1 MVGRRWGLIA
11 GLLLGAA
18 AALEAPARAEV
29 PRLELRYAVPEG
41 ADCPSDDEF
50 REMVSARLGS
60 APWASGEG
68 SDARGER
75 AKKADDAPVR
85 VAKVQVLGTS
95 ARLTGLMRLEERGQ
109 LIGERRFTPVGPCRE
124 LIETIAF
131 ALVVAVDPLRTAA
144 AQPPPSPAPAPEP
157 APSPAPELGAE
168 SAAVARPP
176 RPEIEF
182 VPSLGIVGSVAAMPE
197 VSFGLTV
204 DLALRFPRFSL
215 ALEGRAD
222 LPRTA
227 PLAMGGSVET
237 ALFVGGL
244 IPCVRFGA
252 GQGCVA
258 ARVGA
263 LRIKGEGLEE
273 PRTATELYS
282 SVGLRG
288 GYELE
293 LSEGF
298 ALRLTAE
305 LNFVLTRITI
315 TDQGVAVPFRYW
327 STPLLN
333 GDLGLALVLHL

>member
-11 GLLLGAA
+11 GLLLPAVLL
-18 AALEAPARAEV
+18 LEAPASAEV
-29 PRLELRYAVPEG
+29 PRLELRYTVPEG
-41 ADCPSDDEF
+41 ADCPSEEAF
-50 REMVSARLGS
+50 REMVSSRLGA
-60 APWASGEG
+60 APWTTGAG
-68 SDARGER
+68 RI
-75 AKKADDAPVR
+75 
-85 VAKVQVLGTS
+85 AKVQVQGTS
-95 ARLTGLMRLEERGQ
+95 ARLTGLMRLEERGGQ
-109 LIGERRFTPVGPCRE
+109 VVGERRFTPVGPCRE
-124 LIETIAF
+124 LVETIAF

-144 AQPPPSPAPAPEP
+144 AQPPPSAPSAP
-157 APSPAPELGAE
+157 APSPEPSPAPDLGATN
-168 SAAVARPP
+168 AARARPP

-227 PLAMGGSVET
+227 PLVMGGTVET

-252 GQGCVA
+252 GLGCVA

-263 LRIKGEGLEE
+263 LRIKGEGLED

-282 SVGLRG
+282 SVGVRG

-293 LSEGF
+293 LSEDF

-305 LNFVLTRITI
+305 LNFVLTRISI

>member
-1 MVGRRWGLIA
+1 MFGRRSGLIA
-11 GLLLGAA
+11 GPLLAA
-18 AALEAPARAEV
+18 AVALEPAARAEV
-29 PRLELRYAVPEG
+29 PRLELRYTVPEG
-41 ADCPSDDEF
+41 VDCPSEDAF
-50 REMVSARLGS
+50 REMVSARLGR
-60 APWASGEG
+60 APWATGEDRGPRPGEAAGG
-68 SDARGER
+68 ST
-75 AKKADDAPVR
+75 R
-85 VAKVQVLGTS
+85 VAKVQVQGTN

-109 LIGERRFTPVGPCRE
+109 LVGERRFTPVGPCRE

-144 AQPPPSPAPAPEP
+144 AQPAPSASPAPPPEP
-157 APSPAPELGAE
+157 APSPAPELAAPSAPGA
-168 SAAVARPP
+168 RGP
-176 RPEIEF
+176 RPELEF

-204 DLALRFPRFSL
+204 DVALRFPRFSL

-227 PLAMGGSVET
+227 PLVMGGSVET

-252 GQGCVA
+252 GLGCLA